1 MNRTNSILTKKDHF
15 NLLTFELIV
24 KRNLQNSKYFQAKAL
39 FCPVNWKVDV
49 FTTKSE
55 R

>member
-1 MNRTNSILTKKDHF
+1 MNKTNFILTKKDHF

-24 KRNLQNSKYFQAKAL
+24 KRNPENSEYFQAKAL

-49 FTTKSE
+49 FTIKFG